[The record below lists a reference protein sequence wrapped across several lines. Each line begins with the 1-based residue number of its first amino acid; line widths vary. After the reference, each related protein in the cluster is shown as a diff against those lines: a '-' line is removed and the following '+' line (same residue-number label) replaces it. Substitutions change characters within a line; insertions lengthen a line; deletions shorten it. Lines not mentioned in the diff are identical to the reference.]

1 MQIKTFNSFDPGHTV
16 LYEQILNLIKP
27 LNDTYPGHTQWF
39 MEKFIPG
46 LQKKERM
53 YIIAQDDDNTLA
65 GCVLIKNTDEEKK
78 ICTLFINPKFRRQGL
93 GKKLM
98 ERALKELG
106 EHPLI
111 TVSSRNL
118 SQLSS
123 LLKQYGFRLSAAK
136 KGVYNSEDTEYYFND
151 QKADAI
157 KEKLIPVLIGRM
169 SQLRQR

>member
-1 MQIKTFNSFDPGHTV
+1 VQIKTFSSFNPEHAA
-16 LYEQILNLIKP
+16 LYEQMLDLTKSI
-27 LNDTYPGHTQWF
+27 NDTYPEQTKWF
-39 MEKFIPG
+39 KEKFITG

-65 GCVLIKNTDEEKK
+65 GCVLIKNTEEEKK
-78 ICTLFINPKFRRQGL
+78 ICTLFVNPKFRRQGL
-93 GKKLM
+93 GKQLM
-98 ERALKELG
+98 EQTLKELG

-123 LLKQYGFRLSAAK
+123 LLEPCGFHLSATK

-151 QKADAI
+151 KKADLI
-157 KEKLIPVLIGRM
+157 KDGLIPVLQQRM
-169 SQLRQR
+169 NQLRQK